1 MTEGVKVS
9 AYKSSWRPWRY
20 PSEQILTC
28 LKLPT
33 QTQGHGEKYVQSWQ
47 QSPQKDSNGVVQMS
61 LLLTLNILHTL
72 F

>member
-33 QTQGHGEKYVQSWQ
+33 QTQGHGEKYVQS
-47 QSPQKDSNGVVQMS
+47 
-61 LLLTLNILHTL
+61 
-72 F
+72 